1 MSGLQFYWNVLKKSV
16 SKFIED
22 DILTHAAALSYYTI
36 FSLPPLLLIVLSI
49 TKLFYKADA
58 VKGVL
63 FAQIE
68 VLVGNEGAQLLM
80 KSIENIHIFET
91 TFWATII
98 SIAVLIFTST
108 TGLVTMQNALNKI
121 FKVKPKPENSG
132 FLEIIKDR
140 FLSFA
145 LLISF
150 SIILLISLVLDA
162 SITAFE
168 SYMKDWIVGSSTTLT
183 LLSSTA
189 LSFIIITLELA
200 MIFKFLPDVKLKW
213 KDVWFGAILTS
224 ILLGLSK
231 YLISFYIGKSNIA
244 GLYDAAGSVMVIM
257 VWVFYIFLIILFGAV
272 FTYSRIK
279 MLGESLPASDNTI
292 KIE

>member
-1 MSGLQFYWNVLKKSV
+1 MSGLEFYWNVLKKSV

-22 DILTHAAALSYYTI
+22 DIFTHSAALSYYAI
-36 FSLPPLLLIVLSI
+36 FSLPPMLLIVLSI
-49 TKLFYKADA
+49 TNIFYKADG

-63 FAQIE
+63 FDQIE
-68 VLVGNEGAQLLM
+68 VLVGNEGAQQLIE
-80 KSIENIHIFET
+80 SIENIHVFEST
-91 TFWATII
+91 IWGTII

-108 TGLVTMQNALNKI
+108 TGMVTMQNALNKI
-121 FKVKPKPENSG
+121 FNVKPKPENSG
-132 FLEIIKDR
+132 FLEIVRDR

-150 SIILLISLVLDA
+150 SIILIISLVVDTL
-162 SITAFE
+162 ITAFE
-168 SYMKDWIVGSSTTLT
+168 SYMEDWIVGSSTTLT

-257 VWVFYIFLIILFGAV
+257 VWVFYIFLIILFGAI

-279 MLGESLPASDNTI
+279 MLGESLPTSDNAI

>member
-1 MSGLQFYWNVLKKSV
+1 MRGVKFYWNVLKNAS

-22 DILTHAAALSYYTI
+22 EIFMHSAALSYYTI

-49 TKLFYKADA
+49 TKLFYKADG
-58 VKGVL
+58 VKSEL
-63 FAQIE
+63 FTQIE
-68 VLVGNEGAQLLM
+68 VIVGNEEAQRLM
-80 KSIENIHIFET
+80 KSIENIHIFEP
-91 TFWATII
+91 TFWATSM

-108 TGLVTMQNALNKI
+108 TGLVTLQNALNKI

-132 FLEIIKDR
+132 LLKMIRDR
-140 FLSFA
+140 FLSIA
-145 LLISF
+145 LLVSF
-150 SIILLISLVLDA
+150 SIILLISLVIDA

-168 SYMKDWIVGSSTTLT
+168 SYMEDWIIGSSTILT

-189 LSFIIITLELA
+189 LSFIIITLILA
-200 MIFKFLPDVKLKW
+200 MIFKFLPQVKLKW

-244 GLYDAAGSVMVIM
+244 GLNDAAGSTMVIL
-257 VWVFYIFLIILFGAV
+257 VWIFYIFLIILFGAV

-279 MLGESLPASDNTI
+279 MLGESIQASDNVI
-292 KIE
+292 KIK

>member
-1 MSGLQFYWNVLKKSV
+1 MSGIQFYWKVLKNAI

-22 DILTHAAALSYYTI
+22 DIFMQSAALSYYTI

-49 TKLFYKADA
+49 TKLFYKADG
-58 VKGVL
+58 VKSEL
-63 FAQIE
+63 FTQIE

-80 KSIENIHIFET
+80 KSIENIQIFEP
-91 TFWATII
+91 TFWATSM

-132 FLEIIKDR
+132 LLEMVRDR

-145 LLISF
+145 LLVSF
-150 SIILLISLVLDA
+150 SFILLISLVLDA

-168 SYMKDWIVGSSTTLT
+168 SYMEDWIIGSSSALT
-183 LLSSTA
+183 FLSSTA

-200 MIFKFLPDVKLKW
+200 MIFKFLPQVKLRW

-244 GLYDAAGSVMVIM
+244 GLYDAAGSTMVIM
-257 VWVFYIFLIILFGAV
+257 VWIFYIFLIILFGAV

-279 MLGESLPASDNTI
+279 MLGESIQASDNSI

>member
-22 DILTHAAALSYYTI
+22 DILTHSAALSYYTI

-91 TFWATII
+91 TFWATIM

-121 FKVKPKPENSG
+121 YKVKPKPENSG
-132 FLEIIKDR
+132 LLEMVRDR

-231 YLISFYIGKSNIA
+231 YLISFYIGKSDIA

-279 MLGESLPASDNTI
+279 MLGESLPASDNAI

>member
-108 TGLVTMQNALNKI
+108 TGLVTVQNALNKI

-132 FLEIIKDR
+132 FLEIIRDR

-244 GLYDAAGSVMVIM
+244 GLYDAAGNVMVIM

-279 MLGESLPASDNTI
+279 MLGESLPASDNAI

>member
-1 MSGLQFYWNVLKKSV
+1 MSGIQFYWKVLKNAS

-22 DILTHAAALSYYTI
+22 DIFMHSAALSYYTI
-36 FSLPPLLLIVLSI
+36 FSLPPLMLIVLSI
-49 TKLFYKADA
+49 TKLFYKAGG
-58 VKGVL
+58 VKSVL

-80 KSIENIHIFET
+80 KSIENIHIFEP
-91 TFWATII
+91 TFWATSM

-108 TGLVTMQNALNKI
+108 TALVTMQNALNKI
-121 FKVKPKPENSG
+121 FKAKPKPENSG
-132 FLEIIKDR
+132 LFEMVRHRL
-140 FLSFA
+140 LSFA
-145 LLISF
+145 LLVSF
-150 SIILLISLVLDA
+150 SIILLISLVIDA

-168 SYMKDWIVGSSTTLT
+168 SYLEGWIIGPSTTLT

-189 LSFIIITLELA
+189 LSFIIITLILA
-200 MIFKFLPDVKLKW
+200 MIFKFLPDIKPKW

-279 MLGESLPASDNTI
+279 MLEESLQASDNEI

>member
-108 TGLVTMQNALNKI
+108 TGLVTVQNALNKI

-132 FLEIIKDR
+132 FLEIIRDR

-279 MLGESLPASDNTI
+279 MLGESLPASDNAI